1 MNCHKCGAKIENNNT
16 FCPECG
22 IKTNTLPRN
31 FNFLYVL
38 LILFSIMILCVG
50 FLLNYYKYNNYK
62 SSIKVKDYIIYF
74 PIGYKTKV
82 EAKNND
88 ENNQCGYVYNTTTS
102 YELCIIDA
110 KYKSY
115 LLSDYKYIKETF
127 NKEGY
132 NIQSINEYNDKLLL
146 IKIDGEKKSN
156 YIYLYNL
163 EDNKIV
169 TGYFAKS
176 IEANDSD
183 IETLNTI
190 LSKISK

>member
-1 MNCHKCGAKIENNNT
+1 
-16 FCPECG
+16 
-22 IKTNTLPRN
+22 
-31 FNFLYVL
+31 
-38 LILFSIMILCVG
+38 MILCVG

-102 YELCIIDA
+102 YE
-110 KYKSY
+110 
-115 LLSDYKYIKETF
+115 YIKETF